1 MGVRFT
7 HKTIVLF
14 GLEGA
19 HLWQELSLLLQ
30 IPIAHLTET
39 KPQASTSSTSHLCL
53 SGKRQFQVK
62 LNAKKGCERREMA
75 EPYQLVD
82 AQI

>member
-7 HKTIVLF
+7 HKTIVLL
-14 GLEGA
+14 GLERA

-53 SGKRQFQVK
+53 SAKRQFQVK
-62 LNAKKGCERREMA
+62 LDAKKGCQRSEMA
-75 EPYQLVD
+75 ELYQLVD